1 MHNPPTT
8 VDDAGCH
15 LGVVAVYTHG
25 CNGSRAAVTRSKAG
39 PPGPASTAR
48 ATALWALRH
57 TAHAISLDAG
67 QTVTACL
74 L

>member
-1 MHNPPTT
+1 MHNTPTT
-8 VDDAGCH
+8 FDDAGCH
-15 LGVVAVYTHG
+15 PGVIAGYTHG

-39 PPGPASTAR
+39 TPGLASTAR
-48 ATALWALRH
+48 ATALWALSH